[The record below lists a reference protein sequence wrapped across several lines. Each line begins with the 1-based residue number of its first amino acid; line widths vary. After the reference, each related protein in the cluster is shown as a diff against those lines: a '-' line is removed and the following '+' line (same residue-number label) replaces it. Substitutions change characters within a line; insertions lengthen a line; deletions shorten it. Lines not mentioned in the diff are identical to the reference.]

1 MATLSQAELVNNL
14 QGIHGAKFTTIVSET
29 DPRLKKTDNPYYGAK
44 KIARVNGCINWIYQN
59 AVNNQRYRE
68 NQPTDEDGNIEHFT
82 AEPRKWGVRIK
93 RTDGSV
99 TPLVEHKGQYYLEL
113 KVQRS
118 LGYEYRLGDDVI
130 DQTLIEPFLPRK
142 TEGARQKVSR
152 PVILRDYSISSIRQ
166 ITLDGIVYEIE

>member
-1 MATLSQAELVNNL
+1 MSTLSKSELVSTL
-14 QGIHGAKFTTIVSET
+14 FEIRGSKLTTIVSET
-29 DPRLKKTDNPYYGAK
+29 DPRLKKTGNPFARAI

-82 AEPRKWGVRIK
+82 AEPRKWGVRIH

-118 LGYEYRLGDDVI
+118 LGYEYRLDDDVI

-142 TEGARQKVSR
+142 TEGARQKLAK
-152 PVILRDYSISSIRQ
+152 PVILRDYSINSIRQ
-166 ITLDGIVYEIE
+166 ITMDGIVYEIE